1 MKYQYSNN
9 DPRKNRGIYRFSKFE
24 GNSFLKKWY
33 EFRNSF
39 LTKIPNRKFKIKK
52 KNYETVDDNTIFTE
66 NFLYSTVIKCFD
78 DLDFCEEKVKMFER
92 KIDITHSLK
101 KKYSID
107 GKIIDKRDAGLDAYA
122 YFAYII
128 SYKLS
133 KSMDCN
139 LFLTNVLSKTLD
151 IIMAIKRN
159 KTSSI
164 INFCLRTAIS
174 SELKEIQS
182 QLYKHNLKI

>member
-9 DPRKNRGIYRFSKFE
+9 PRKNRGIYRFSKFE
-24 GNSFLKKWY
+24 GNVFFKKWY

-39 LTKIPNRKFKIKK
+39 LTKIPDRKFKIKK
-52 KNYETVDDNTIFTE
+52 PNYKIGDDNSIITE
-66 NFLYSTVIKCFD
+66 NFLYSTVIKCID
-78 DLDFCEEKVKMFER
+78 DLDICEEKVKMFER
-92 KIDITHSLK
+92 KIDITHNLK

-107 GKIIDKRDAGLDAYA
+107 GKIIDKRDAGFDAYA
-122 YFAYII
+122 YFAYIM

-133 KSMDCN
+133 KSKDCN

-164 INFCLRTAIS
+164 VNFCLRTAIS

-182 QLYKHNLKI
+182 QLYKNNLKI